1 MQRKSSARQKAVT
14 DVQRGVQTV
23 ARTAE
28 AQRAGT
34 HALART
40 AEAPRAAAQATAR
53 AVAPSPRNLPEIIK
67 VPLVQPSSQRGSGET
82 TLGGHVDRGLTLAAL
97 YDTGVLERLRLEVRV
112 RLIADLTQSL
122 AWLHANPR
130 LMAAHPHLVIAPST
144 VVIGLDGVARVDV
157 RAAKKQESERNPLE
171 LDYAAPEV
179 INEDPAADLRAD
191 IFSIGVLAWEA
202 LAGRR
207 IGSAEVAPLLPAS
220 LDEGGDVAEL
230 PPALGGSTERE
241 PLRRHVVLR
250 SAPKSSHSRLRLPPA
265 LTLAEDA
272 DWALPL
278 AELVM
283 LAMSADPA
291 QRPPDCR
298 ALIAALELASVR
310 LASPQEIAEVV
321 QGISAVATLCIPEPT
336 LPDVDSSCQSS
347 GQLGFMDR
355 EPCSAPTECCAQRQ
369 AQVARRIVEAP
380 APSKRIIAAPAFGA
394 PAVPA
399 SKTAVHQLG
408 SAPSRRAW
416 FAAGLAW
423 LAVLGLLAGFA
434 ASFFGHR

>member
-14 DVQRGVQTV
+14 DPQRGVQAV
-23 ARTAE
+23 ARA
-28 AQRAGT
+28 AAAPRAG
-34 HALART
+34 AQAR
-40 AEAPRAAAQATAR
+40 APEAARAAAQPAAR
-53 AVAPSPRNLPEIIK
+53 AVAPSPRNTPEILEL
-67 VPLVQPSSQRGSGET
+67 PPAPSSSQRGSGET
-82 TLGGHVDRGLTLAAL
+82 TLGGHVDRGLTLASL

-157 RAAKKQESERNPLE
+157 RAAKKQKSDRNPLE

-179 INEDPAADLRAD
+179 INDDPAADLRAD

-202 LAGRR
+202 LAGQR
-207 IGSAEVAPLLPAS
+207 IGSVEAAPLLPA
-220 LDEGGDVAEL
+220 GDDAREVADL
-230 PPALGGSTERE
+230 PAALGGTPERE
-241 PLRRHVVLR
+241 PLRRHAAPR
-250 SAPKSSHSRLRLPPA
+250 SGPKPSHSRLRLPPPLA
-265 LTLAEDA
+265 LAEDA

-310 LASPQEIAEVV
+310 LASPLEIAEVV
-321 QGISAVATLCIPEPT
+321 QGISAVATLCVPEPT
-336 LPDVDSSCQSS
+336 LPDVDASCQTS

-369 AQVARRIVEAP
+369 VQVARRIVEAP
-380 APSKRIIAAPAFGA
+380 APSVRSVTAPVIMAPA
-394 PAVPA
+394 PPA
-399 SKTAVHQLG
+399 SKTAQAMQQIG
-408 SAPSRRAW
+408 SASSRQAW
-416 FAAGLAW
+416 FVAGLAW